1 MNDDMLLFFICV
13 GIILYVIYRYS
24 KRGGSYAAEVPIGPG
39 TYRIG
44 EDLDPG
50 KCDLV
55 AVQGGGDICIKERG
69 NGVWNNPF
77 KLAADNPIAPSRY
90 RNMTLHRH
98 DILEVNG
105 KIQLMLKPPTVIQVG
120 ADSELTL
127 GTYQFG
133 VDILPPAKYDLT
145 AEAGDGQFTFFEPK
159 ATEFSVFQDMALSA
173 DGKTSAYNNLLCEDG
188 SRMVIDGTLK
198 LKLKKSKKQRGK
210 MQKMLDIV
218 NQDP

>member
-1 MNDDMLLFFICV
+1 MNDDMALFLICI
-13 GIILYVIYRYS
+13 GIILYVVYRYS
-24 KRGGSYAAEVPIGPG
+24 KRGGVYAAEVPIGPG

-55 AVQGGGDICIKERG
+55 AVKDGGDICIKERG
-69 NGVWNNPF
+69 NGVWNNSF
-77 KLAADNPIAPSRY
+77 KLAADNPTAPSRY
-90 RNMTLHRH
+90 RNLTLHRH

-105 KIQLMLKPPTVIQVG
+105 KVQLMLQPPTVIRNGDG
-120 ADSELTL
+120 AELTL

-133 VDILPPAKYDLT
+133 VDILTSAKFDLT

-159 ATEFSVFQDMALSA
+159 ATEFSVFQDMALSVDNKA
-173 DGKTSAYNNLLCEDG
+173 SAYNNLLCEEG
-188 SRMVIDGTLK
+188 SRIVIDGTLK
-198 LKLKKSKKQRGK
+198 LKLKKSKKQRGR
-210 MQKMLDIV
+210 MQKMLDFV

>member
-1 MNDDMLLFFICV
+1 MSDDIALFLISII
-13 GIILYVIYRYS
+13 IILYLVYRFS
-24 KRGGSYAAEVPIGPG
+24 KRGGSYADDVPVNPG

-55 AVQGGGDICIKERG
+55 AVSGAGDICIKERG

-77 KLAADNPIAPSRY
+77 KLAAKDPAVPDRY

-105 KIQLMLKPPTVIQVG
+105 KVQLLLSPPSAFASGDG
-120 ADSELTL
+120 AELTL

-133 VDILPPAKYDLT
+133 VDIPPAKYDLK
-145 AEAGDGQFTFFEPK
+145 AVGGDGQFSFFAPEES
-159 ATEFSVFQDMALSA
+159 EFSSFQDMALTA
-173 DGKTSAYNNLLCEDG
+173 DSKTSTYDNLLCEEG
-188 SRMVIDGTLK
+188 ARIQVDGTLK
-198 LKLKKSKKQRGK
+198 LQLSMSKKQRGR
-210 MQKMLDIV
+210 MQKLLDII